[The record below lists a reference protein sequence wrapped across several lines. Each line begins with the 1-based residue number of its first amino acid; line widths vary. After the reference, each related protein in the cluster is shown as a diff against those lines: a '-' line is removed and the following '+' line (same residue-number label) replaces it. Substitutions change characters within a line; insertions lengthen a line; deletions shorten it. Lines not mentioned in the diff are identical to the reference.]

1 MLFRF
6 SRQLHP
12 IFDAASEA
20 LKDESQIVFGR
31 VDCDKESAICKEFQV
46 NKVRIKRFIF
56 HSKAMDTEQK
66 SFKTIICCRTLR
78 SKENEPMT
86 QVLIILF
93 SIQQF
98 DYFVTEKF

>member
-1 MLFRF
+1 MVDLIIGFRF

-46 NKVRIKRFIF
+46 NKVCFKRFKSIVPS
-56 HSKAMDTEQK
+56 SK
-66 SFKTIICCRTLR
+66 IL
-78 SKENEPMT
+78 EP
-86 QVLIILF
+86 
-93 SIQQF
+93 
-98 DYFVTEKF
+98 

>member
-1 MLFRF
+1 MGFRF

-46 NKVRIKRFIF
+46 NKVCFKRFKSIVPS
-56 HSKAMDTEQK
+56 SKNPR
-66 SFKTIICCRTLR
+66 TIICCGIFHHNKKNDLV
-78 SKENEPMT
+78 SNNS
-86 QVLIILF
+86 II
-93 SIQQF
+93 SPW
-98 DYFVTEKF
+98 

>member
-1 MLFRF
+1 MVDLIIGFRF

-46 NKVRIKRFIF
+46 NKVCFKRFIF
-56 HSKAMDTEQK
+56 KRMVLSSKNPR
-66 SFKTIICCRTLR
+66 TIICCGIFQHNKTNDLV
-78 SKENEPMT
+78 SNNS
-86 QVLIILF
+86 II
-93 SIQQF
+93 SPW
-98 DYFVTEKF
+98 